1 MSLIR
6 SLTLP
11 GVRPFSLV
19 TWALS
24 SNEIRLTLIVP
35 SWPLIWLS
43 RLISACLASAMRLS
57 PVVPELSLMLPEV
70 SMIRAML

>member
-1 MSLIR
+1 M
-6 SLTLP
+6 P

-24 SNEIRLTLIVP
+24 SNEIRLTLMIP
-35 SWPLIWLS
+35 SCPLIWLS
-43 RLISACLASAMRLS
+43 RLTSACLASAMRLS